1 MTTMI
6 DSLEPNRKNLRD
18 YAKLGESM
26 GLWKVHEQG
35 TLNMEG
41 ERTQR
46 IIISWPLEPI
56 EMEHDYED

>member
-1 MTTMI
+1 
-6 DSLEPNRKNLRD
+6 
-18 YAKLGESM
+18 M

-46 IIISWPLEPI
+46 IIISWSLEPI
-56 EMEHDYED
+56 EMEHDDD

>member
-1 MTTMI
+1 MTEEL
-6 DSLEPNRKNLRD
+6 SRKTLRN
-18 YAKLGESM
+18 YVKLGESM
-26 GLWKVHEQG
+26 GLWTSHEQG

-56 EMEHDYED
+56 EMEHDDD

>member
-1 MTTMI
+1 M
-6 DSLEPNRKNLRD
+6 
-18 YAKLGESM
+18 KLGESM
-26 GLWKVHEQG
+26 GLWTSHEQG

-56 EMEHDYED
+56 EMEHDDE

>member
-1 MTTMI
+1 MLGHMTEEL
-6 DSLEPNRKNLRD
+6 SRKTLRN
-18 YAKLGESM
+18 YVKLGESM
-26 GLWKVHEQG
+26 GLWTSHEQG

-56 EMEHDYED
+56 EMEHDDD